1 MFSGTVFTRAAQPP
15 EDVRLPRSCWAF
27 YHQIDGSST
36 VASIA
41 YDLDLSE
48 AETFAAIR
56 LLQSHSLV
64 EEKPLTYAEFRRS
77 ADSAQDAAPSAPANS
92 APADSAPETSTADDV
107 SPATAHGTASGDGVM
122 PSDPELT
129 DAAEESGPGTGSY
142 STQLIDTPSFAS
154 RSGSKDT
161 QTQSVPALDF
171 PRFWEWLESK
181 SGNVKNYKNTQA
193 FILMEA
199 STALAGIGVMSMD
212 ELEAMEQ
219 CDDPDV
225 VAALESAVE
234 NNINE
239 TIPESCYR

>member
-27 YHQIDGSST
+27 YQQVDGSST

-56 LLQSHSLV
+56 LLQSYNLV
-64 EEKPLTYAEFRRS
+64 EEKTVTYAEFRRS
-77 ADSAQDAAPSAPANS
+77 ADSAGEADASPA
-92 APADSAPETSTADDV
+92 ADPTTDDV

-122 PSDPELT
+122 PSDPAPT
-129 DAAEESGPGTGSY
+129 DSAEESGPETGSY
-142 STQLIDTPSFAS
+142 STQSIETPSFT
-154 RSGSKDT
+154 SGSGSSDT
-161 QTQSVPALDF
+161 QTQSVPALDLAS
-171 PRFWEWLESK
+171 FWEWLESK

-199 STALAGIGVMSMD
+199 STALAGIGVTSMD

-234 NNINE
+234 NNLNE
-239 TIPESCYR
+239 SIPESCYK

>member
-27 YHQIDGSST
+27 YHQVDGSST

-56 LLQSHSLV
+56 LLQSYDLV
-64 EEKPLTYAEFRRS
+64 EEQTLTYNEFRRS
-77 ADSAQDAAPSAPANS
+77 DEDTADEDASPVDSA
-92 APADSAPETSTADDV
+92 TDDV
-107 SPATAHGTASGDGVM
+107 PPATAHGTASGDGVM
-122 PSDPELT
+122 PSEPEPT
-129 DAAEESGPGTGSY
+129 DTANDSGPETGSY
-142 STQLIDTPSFAS
+142 STQSIDTPAFAS
-154 RSGSKDT
+154 GSGSSDT
-161 QTQSVPALDF
+161 QTQSVPALDLSA
-171 PRFWEWLESK
+171 FWEWLESK

-199 STALAGIGVMSMD
+199 SSALAAIGVTSMD
-212 ELEAMEQ
+212 ELEAMEE
-219 CDDPDV
+219 CDDPGV

-239 TIPESCYR
+239 TIPKSCYK